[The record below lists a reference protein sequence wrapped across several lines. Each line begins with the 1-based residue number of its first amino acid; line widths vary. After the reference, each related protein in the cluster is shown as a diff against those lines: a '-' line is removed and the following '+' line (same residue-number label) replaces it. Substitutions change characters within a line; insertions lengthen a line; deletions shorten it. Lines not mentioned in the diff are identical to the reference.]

1 MGAAVSPAVR
11 TPAHPATAPSRIRHA
26 HRAAGP
32 PGLPT
37 GHGPAPLR
45 ARGPG
50 AHATSRPSA
59 HATSR
64 PSAHATSRPS
74 AHATSRPS
82 AHATSRPSAHA
93 TSRPSAHATSRPSAH
108 ATSRPSAHATSRPS
122 AHATSRPSAH
132 ATSGPSAH
140 ATSGPS
146 AHATSGP
153 SAHATSGPGAHATS
167 GPGAYATCGP
177 LPPAGHAHA
186 PRLRPRARRASA
198 HRVRAPR
205 EHSRAVGAHLAHR
218 APRHRVPGPDLTTA
232 CPVRASARG
241 PGRGARG
248 PAPSP
253 CRRWSSG
260 AGAVAVGRLRGTVRG
275 ATGRRR
281 RSPAGVRDRP
291 PRPGTRTAPG
301 CCRGPCCPLGGWYRR
316 RSRATVHRRTAL
328 PRRVSRPRDRL
339 RAVVPGGVSC
349 AARGRGC
356 AGPGVPAD

>member
-1 MGAAVSPAVR
+1 MGAAVSPAIR

-26 HRAAGP
+26 PRAAGP

-45 ARGPG
+45 ARGP
-50 AHATSRPSA
+50 RIP
-59 HATSR
+59 
-64 PSAHATSRPS
+64 
-74 AHATSRPS
+74 
-82 AHATSRPSAHA
+82 
-93 TSRPSAHATSRPSAH
+93 
-108 ATSRPSAHATSRPS
+108 
-122 AHATSRPSAH
+122 
-132 ATSGPSAH
+132 ATSGP
-140 ATSGPS
+140 G

-153 SAHATSGPGAHATS
+153 SAHATSGPGAHAT
-167 GPGAYATCGP
+167 CGP
-177 LPPAGHAHA
+177 LPAAGTRARRAFAH
-186 PRLRPRARRASA
+186 RVRRASA
-198 HRVRAPR
+198 HRARRAPGTQPCSRRPPRAPR
-205 EHSRAVGAHLAHR
+205 PSPPPARSGPHHR
-218 APRHRVPGPDLTTA
+218 LPGPGL
-232 CPVRASARG
+232 
-241 PGRGARG
+241 GARARARRARARRWPGVGG
-248 PAPSP
+248 PVPSP

-356 AGPGVPAD
+356 AGPGVPAG